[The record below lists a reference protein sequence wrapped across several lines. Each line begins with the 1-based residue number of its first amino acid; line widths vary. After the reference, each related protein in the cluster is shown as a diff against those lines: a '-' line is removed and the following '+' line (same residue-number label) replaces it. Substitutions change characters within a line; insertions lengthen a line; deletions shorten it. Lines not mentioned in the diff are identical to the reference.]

1 MNFPKR
7 ARNQPYITAV
17 SSDSRPPNPKCQTA
31 IIVFDIWAQSLISQ
45 QGMVSAQFWGKYCT
59 LCLFISC
66 EILVCCEFEFG
77 VFYWIDDRTW
87 DKLIV
92 AGRGFFS
99 RVAGFVAGRGFL
111 TKIAGF
117 FAGIFFAGFFSRVLI
132 SCYAVLARG
141 GARCITSTHRRM
153 YSFQNIRFIF

>member
-1 MNFPKR
+1 MGFCYIHKNVSFKSIFFRQISILKVFVNVQWVISTKR
-7 ARNQPYITAV
+7 AYKSVHFRFV
-17 SSDSRPPNPKCQTA
+17 MKH
-31 IIVFDIWAQSLISQ
+31 VLI
-45 QGMVSAQFWGKYCT
+45 
-59 LCLFISC
+59 
-66 EILVCCEFEFG
+66 
-77 VFYWIDDRTW
+77 R

-132 SCYAVLARG
+132 SYYSVLARG
-141 GARCITSTHRRM
+141 GARCITSAHRRM

>member
-1 MNFPKR
+1 M
-7 ARNQPYITAV
+7 
-17 SSDSRPPNPKCQTA
+17 
-31 IIVFDIWAQSLISQ
+31 
-45 QGMVSAQFWGKYCT
+45 
-59 LCLFISC
+59 
-66 EILVCCEFEFG
+66 
-77 VFYWIDDRTW
+77 
-87 DKLIV
+87 

-141 GARCITSTHRRM
+141 GEM
-153 YSFQNIRFIF
+153 YNIGSQTDVFSSKYKVYFLAFY

>member
-1 MNFPKR
+1 MTKSLCFICLYSFGKHFSQIR
-7 ARNQPYITAV
+7 V
-17 SSDSRPPNPKCQTA
+17 LA
-31 IIVFDIWAQSLISQ
+31 I
-45 QGMVSAQFWGKYCT
+45 
-59 LCLFISC
+59 
-66 EILVCCEFEFG
+66 EILASNERSRIISREG
-77 VFYWIDDRTW
+77 

-132 SCYAVLARG
+132 SCYPLLARGG
-141 GARCITSTHRRM
+141 GARCITSAHSRM
-153 YSFQNIRFIF
+153 YSFQNIRFIFSILLIYSGF

>member
-1 MNFPKR
+1 M
-7 ARNQPYITAV
+7 IW
-17 SSDSRPPNPKCQTA
+17 
-31 IIVFDIWAQSLISQ
+31 IV
-45 QGMVSAQFWGKYCT
+45 
-59 LCLFISC
+59 
-66 EILVCCEFEFG
+66 
-77 VFYWIDDRTW
+77 R

-117 FAGIFFAGFFSRVLI
+117 FAGIFFAGFFSQVLI

-141 GARCITSTHRRM
+141 GGRDV
-153 YSFQNIRFIF
+153 